1 MLDSVHPAQTLE
13 IIRRHTIGDGYP
25 IVVDTKQSHMSWL
38 VDARDGKR
46 YLDCTSQYA
55 SQPLGWNHP
64 ALSKMDIEAVQ
75 AIKHKIANSDFYTA
89 EKARF
94 VRDISDVLPDFKYFF
109 FVEGGTLAVE
119 NALKVAFDW
128 KAQKLGFHPN
138 HTPSFD
144 VIHFQHAFHGRGG
157 YTLSLTNTTPE
168 KTQWFPRFEWTRVPS
183 PATNLYTPEE
193 QLRVENDALKMIWDT
208 LSGLYSGK
216 DVAALIIEPIQGEG
230 GDNQF
235 TQRFFTSLR
244 EMCDEFDTLLIF
256 DEVQTGLG
264 LTGKMW
270 AYQHYGV
277 TPDIIVFA
285 KKTQVGGIAVT
296 SRIDDVNHVFRVSS
310 RINSTWGGN
319 IVDMIRFSAIKKGIE
334 DYNLLA
340 SVNKVGESLR
350 DGLRRLPIISNVRGL
365 GLMIAFDL
373 ETPEQ
378 RNEVLERM
386 EGHVLALKC
395 GPRSIRLRP
404 HLSFSELDAEVACG
418 FIEQALTYNQTLA
431 LAA

>member
-1 MLDSVHPAQTLE
+1 MLDKIHPSQTLD

-25 IVVDTKQSHMSWL
+25 LVVDTKNSHMSWL
-38 VDARDGKR
+38 VDHTGKR
-46 YLDCTSQYA
+46 YLDCVSQYA

-64 ALSKMDIEAVQ
+64 ALSHMDAEAVH

-94 VRDISDVLPDFKYFF
+94 IRDIHDTLQDFKYFF

-128 KAQKLGFHPN
+128 KAQKMGCHPDV
-138 HTPSFD
+138 TPD
-144 VIHFQHAFHGRGG
+144 MDIIHLQHAFHGRGG
-157 YTLSLTNTTPE
+157 YSLSLTNTTPE
-168 KTQWFPRFEWTRVPS
+168 KTRWFPRFNWTRIPS
-183 PATNLYTPEE
+183 PAINRNRNDEDVKT
-193 QLRVENDALKMIWDT
+193 VEDIALGMAWESMTK
-208 LSGLYSGK
+208 K
-216 DVAALIIEPIQGEG
+216 NAAAVIMEPIQGEG
-230 GDNQF
+230 GDNHF
-235 TQRFFTSLR
+235 TPRFFRSLR
-244 EMCDEFDTLLIF
+244 EMCDETDTLLIF

-285 KKTQVGGIAVT
+285 KKTQVGGIAAT
-296 SRIDDVNHVFRVSS
+296 KRIDDVDNVFKVSS

-319 IVDMIRFSAIKKGIE
+319 IVDMIRFSAIKKAI
-334 DYNLLA
+334 DNYKLLDQ
-340 SVNKVGESLR
+340 VKRVGEKLVE
-350 DGLRRLPIISNVRGL
+350 DLKKLPVIQNVRGL

-373 ETPEQ
+373 EDGNQ
-378 RNEVLERM
+378 RDEVLAKM
-386 EGHVLALKC
+386 EDHILALKC
-395 GPRSIRLRP
+395 GSRSIRLRP
-404 HLSFSELDAEVACG
+404 HLSFDETDAEIACG
-418 FIEQALTYNQTLA
+418 FIERSVTCNRPSV